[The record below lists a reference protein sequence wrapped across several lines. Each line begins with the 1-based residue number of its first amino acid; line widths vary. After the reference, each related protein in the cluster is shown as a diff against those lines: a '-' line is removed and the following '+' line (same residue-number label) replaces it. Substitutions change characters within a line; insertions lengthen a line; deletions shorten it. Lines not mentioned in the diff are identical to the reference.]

1 MEEWRKKMLESQL
14 ELEFSPDKSTAG
26 YRLHELSLLNW
37 GTFNQTVHTMRSDG
51 RTSMITGRN
60 GSGKSTIVDALLT
73 LLVPNRVRNYNVA
86 SSQAGSRERNERD
99 YVLGAYSEIHD
110 SETGQGRKETLR
122 KPGETYSVL
131 LAWFHNEAY
140 KTDVALAQ
148 VLWCTPAGKI
158 EKIHIVEKRHLTI
171 EKDFN
176 DLGDADKIRKI
187 IKERNLTTFDSF
199 TAYSKKLESMLFMD
213 VDLGSRSPMS
223 VFNQAVCIKD
233 VRDLTQFIREHML
246 DDGGAREKLVAL
258 QDRFDDLRGTHR
270 RIETAASQLE
280 ELDQIKSTHVK
291 FLESSAHR
299 DHSGLLRSAIEPF
312 YANAELESRIE
323 RIEELKHREEAE
335 RARLKSSRE
344 EVDRHRDKV
353 HHLERVLADSD
364 ENRRLE
370 QVGAELDRLRDKREM
385 VSKRAATFE
394 RLLGSWERGL
404 VVKDEEAFLDLRRE
418 LQEKIPRHEAR
429 VSELD
434 EVHPDLSYSLR
445 NTNETIDK
453 LEAQRNYLLEANSNV
468 PVEISRLRDGLAV
481 ALDRDVGELP
491 FIAELVQVVPDED
504 KWTGAVERLLRPF
517 ALSIL
522 IPSKLARKAE
532 AFLHENDLG
541 ERIAF
546 VCPKTDAKQPKLHD
560 DSVVAKLSL
569 RSELDE
575 SRQTWLRSELAD
587 RFPHLC
593 RVEPDKEFH
602 KMPHAIA
609 LSGLIKTDGILR
621 EKDDRYDVDDASRHV
636 LGWDVDPKQRSLDE
650 RLSFL
655 RERADEAARAVRE
668 ADSERAELRIQLK
681 AGAQLLSSAGE
692 FSDVD
697 RLGLAT
703 RMADLEDEERVIVGG
718 SDVLRKLKDDL
729 DSTSQ
734 KLSEAQELRDEVLRR
749 IGGVEARAERNED
762 RITNLRVLLEEAKKD
777 LRMPDSPS
785 DAEDDSAEDSL
796 VDSLF
801 AEIED
806 SFGAP
811 PEEPDDI
818 ETAARNALHSMDE
831 KIRKLEV
838 SLDKFRDQNVAAMQ
852 RFVAA
857 PRNQAFRDELP
868 LDLEDGYNGN
878 TFDPFEEVRKQI
890 ELEDLAKNKER
901 FEQLLRVQVPEE
913 VSSFSEALESHRD
926 RIRKRIDE
934 LNEHLSRVTFDR
946 KEGTYIQLKA
956 EDSGDDGVRRFKTMR
971 RHALEGDLEAEEEKD
986 RRRERYHR
994 VEQFLAEL
1002 ENDETWTSRVI
1013 DVRNWFRFRADE
1025 FYKEGDLRQ
1034 SYSGASGKSGGEK
1047 NRLASTIL
1055 ATAIAYQYGI
1065 DVGGRRTETFRLVA
1079 VDEMFSKTDDEFSEF
1094 LLDLFKEFHLQLLIV
1109 QPLDAKIHVVQKY
1122 VERYHVV
1129 ERRDGVS
1136 FVGDLSVKEYL
1147 NEQTDG
1153 DDEHDQLPEEE
1164 SVPSEVE

>member
-1 MEEWRKKMLESQL
+1 
-14 ELEFSPDKSTAG
+14 
-26 YRLHELSLLNW
+26 
-37 GTFNQTVHTMRSDG
+37 
-51 RTSMITGRN
+51 
-60 GSGKSTIVDALLT
+60 
-73 LLVPNRVRNYNVA
+73 
-86 SSQAGSRERNERD
+86 
-99 YVLGAYSEIHD
+99 
-110 SETGQGRKETLR
+110 
-122 KPGETYSVL
+122 
-131 LAWFHNEAY
+131 
-140 KTDVALAQ
+140 
-148 VLWCTPAGKI
+148 
-158 EKIHIVEKRHLTI
+158 
-171 EKDFN
+171 
-176 DLGDADKIRKI
+176 
-187 IKERNLTTFDSF
+187 
-199 TAYSKKLESMLFMD
+199 
-213 VDLGSRSPMS
+213 
-223 VFNQAVCIKD
+223 
-233 VRDLTQFIREHML
+233 
-246 DDGGAREKLVAL
+246 
-258 QDRFDDLRGTHR
+258 
-270 RIETAASQLE
+270 
-280 ELDQIKSTHVK
+280 
-291 FLESSAHR
+291 
-299 DHSGLLRSAIEPF
+299 LRSTIEPF

-344 EVDRHRDKV
+344 EVDHLREKV
-353 HHLERVLADSD
+353 HHLERVLSDSD

-394 RLLGSWERGL
+394 RLLGSWVRGL
-404 VVKDEEAFLDLRRE
+404 VVKEEEAFLDLRHE
-418 LQEKIPRHEAR
+418 LQEKLPRHEAR

-434 EVHPDLSYSLR
+434 EVLPDLGYSLR
-445 NTNETIDK
+445 NTNEIISK
-453 LEAQRNYLLEANSNV
+453 LEAQRSHLLEGNSNV
-468 PVEISRLRDGLAV
+468 PVELSRLRDSLAV

-491 FIAELVQVVPDED
+491 FIAELVQLVPDEQ
-504 KWTGAVERLLRPF
+504 KWTGVIERLLRPF
-517 ALSIL
+517 ALSVL
-522 IPSKLARKAE
+522 VPSKLAQKAE
-532 AFLHENDLG
+532 AFLHENELG
-541 ERIAF
+541 NRLAF
-546 VCPKTDAKQPKLHD
+546 VCPKSDSKQPKLHD
-560 DSVVAKLSL
+560 DSVVAKLTL
-569 RSELDE
+569 RTELDE
-575 SRQTWLRSELAD
+575 SRQNWLRAELAD

-593 RVEPDKEFH
+593 RNEPDKEFN
-602 KMPHAIA
+602 KMPHALC
-609 LSGLIKTDGILR
+609 LSGLVKTDGVLR
-621 EKDDRYDVDDASRHV
+621 EKDDRYPVEDASRHI

-650 RLSFL
+650 RLAFL

-668 ADSERAELRIQLK
+668 ADSERTDLRLKLK
-681 AGAQLLSSAGE
+681 AGAQLVSSAGE

-697 RLGLAT
+697 RLGIAT

-718 SDVLRKLKDDL
+718 SDVLRKLKEDL
-729 DSTSQ
+729 DSTSR
-734 KLSEAQELRDEVLRR
+734 KLSDSQELRDEILRR

-762 RITNLRVLLEEAKKD
+762 RITNLRSLLDDARKELQIPEAVKGI
-777 LRMPDSPS
+777 
-785 DAEDDSAEDSL
+785 EDDDGETQRENVVEA
-796 VDSLF
+796 LF
-801 AEIED
+801 QEIED
-806 SFGAP
+806 AFGVP

-818 ETAARNALHSMDE
+818 ESAARNALHSMEDE
-831 KIRKLEV
+831 IRKLES

-857 PRNQAFRDELP
+857 PQNQAFRDELP
-868 LDLEDGYNGN
+868 LDLEEGYNEK

-971 RHALEGDLEAEEEKD
+971 RHALEGDLEAEEERD

-1002 ENDETWTSRVI
+1002 ENDESWTSRVI

-1147 NEQTDG
+1147 NEQTET
-1153 DDEHDQLPEEE
+1153 DEEAVSAETE
-1164 SVPSEVE
+1164 

>member
-1 MEEWRKKMLESQL
+1 MMLESQL

-26 YRLHELSLLNW
+26 YRLHALSLLNW

-86 SSQAGSRERNERD
+86 SSQVGSRERNERD
-99 YVLGAYSEIHD
+99 YILGSYSEIHD

-122 KPGETYSVL
+122 KPGESYSVL
-131 LAWFHNEAY
+131 LAWFYNEAY
-140 KTDVALAQ
+140 KSDVTLAQ

-171 EKDFN
+171 ENDFN

-199 TAYSKKLESMLFMD
+199 TAYNKKLESMLFMD
-213 VDLGSRSPMS
+213 MDLGTRSPMS

-258 QDRFDDLRGTHR
+258 QARFDDLRGTHR
-270 RIETAASQLE
+270 RIETAASQLD
-280 ELDQIKSTHVK
+280 ELDQIKGTHEK
-291 FLESSAHR
+291 FIESLTHR
-299 DHSGLLRSAIEPF
+299 DRAELLRSTIEPF

-344 EVDRHRDKV
+344 EVDHLREKV
-353 HHLERVLADSD
+353 HHLERVLSDSD

-394 RLLGSWERGL
+394 RLLGSWVRGL
-404 VVKDEEAFLDLRRE
+404 VVKEEEAFLDLRHE
-418 LQEKIPRHEAR
+418 LQEKLPRHEAR

-434 EVHPDLSYSLR
+434 EVLPDLGYSLR
-445 NTNETIDK
+445 NTNEIISK
-453 LEAQRNYLLEANSNV
+453 LEAQRSHLLEGNSNV
-468 PVEISRLRDGLAV
+468 PVELSRLRDSLAV

-491 FIAELVQVVPDED
+491 FIAELVQLVPDEQ
-504 KWTGAVERLLRPF
+504 KWTGVIERLLRPF
-517 ALSIL
+517 ALSVL
-522 IPSKLARKAE
+522 VPSKLAQKAE
-532 AFLHENDLG
+532 AFLHENELG
-541 ERIAF
+541 NRLAF
-546 VCPKTDAKQPKLHD
+546 VCPKSDSKQPKLHD
-560 DSVVAKLSL
+560 DSVVAKLTL
-569 RSELDE
+569 QTELDE
-575 SRQTWLRSELAD
+575 SRQNWLRAELAD

-593 RVEPDKEFH
+593 RNEPDKEFN
-602 KMPHAIA
+602 KMPHALC
-609 LSGLIKTDGILR
+609 LSGLVKTDGVLR
-621 EKDDRYDVDDASRHV
+621 EKDDRYPVEDASRHI

-650 RLSFL
+650 RLTFL

-668 ADSERAELRIQLK
+668 ADSERTDLRLKLK
-681 AGAQLLSSAGE
+681 AGAQLVSSAGE

-697 RLGLAT
+697 RLGIAT

-718 SDVLRKLKDDL
+718 SDVLRKLKEDL
-729 DSTSQ
+729 DSTSL
-734 KLSEAQELRDEVLRR
+734 KLSDSQELRDEILRR

-762 RITNLRVLLEEAKKD
+762 RITNLRSLLDDARKE
-777 LRMPDSPS
+777 LQIPDPVKGI
-785 DAEDDSAEDSL
+785 EDDDGETQRENVVEA
-796 VDSLF
+796 LF
-801 AEIED
+801 QEIED
-806 SFGAP
+806 AFGVP

-818 ETAARNALHSMDE
+818 ESAARNALHSMEDE
-831 KIRKLEV
+831 IRKLES

-857 PRNQAFRDELP
+857 PQNQAFRDELP
-868 LDLEDGYNGN
+868 LDLEEGYNEK

-1136 FVGDLSVKEYL
+1136 FLGDLSVKEYL
-1147 NEQTDG
+1147 NEQTDA

-1164 SVPSEVE
+1164 SVPTEVE

>member
-1 MEEWRKKMLESQL
+1 MLESQL

-26 YRLHELSLLNW
+26 YRLHALSLLNW

-86 SSQAGSRERNERD
+86 SSQVGSRERNERD
-99 YVLGAYSEIHD
+99 YILGSYSEIHD

-122 KPGETYSVL
+122 KPGESYSVL
-131 LAWFHNEAY
+131 LAWFYNEAY
-140 KTDVALAQ
+140 KSDVTLAQ

-171 EKDFN
+171 ENDFN

-199 TAYSKKLESMLFMD
+199 TAYNKKLESMLFMD
-213 VDLGSRSPMS
+213 MDLGTRSPMS

-258 QDRFDDLRGTHR
+258 QARFDDLRGTHR
-270 RIETAASQLE
+270 RIETAASQLD
-280 ELDQIKSTHVK
+280 ELDQIKGTHEK
-291 FLESSAHR
+291 FIESLTQR
-299 DHSGLLRSAIEPF
+299 DRAELLRSTIEPF

-344 EVDRHRDKV
+344 EVDHLREKV
-353 HHLERVLADSD
+353 HHLERVLSDSD

-394 RLLGSWERGL
+394 RLLGSWVRGL
-404 VVKDEEAFLDLRRE
+404 VVKEEEAFLDLRHE
-418 LQEKIPRHEAR
+418 LQEKLPRHEAR

-434 EVHPDLSYSLR
+434 EVLPDLGYSLR
-445 NTNETIDK
+445 NTNEIISK
-453 LEAQRNYLLEANSNV
+453 LEAQRSHLLEGNSNV
-468 PVEISRLRDGLAV
+468 PVELSRLRDSLAV

-491 FIAELVQVVPDED
+491 FIAELVQLVPDEQ
-504 KWTGAVERLLRPF
+504 KWTGVIERLLRPF
-517 ALSIL
+517 ALSVL
-522 IPSKLARKAE
+522 VPSKLAQKAE
-532 AFLHENDLG
+532 AFLHENELG
-541 ERIAF
+541 NRLAF
-546 VCPKTDAKQPKLHD
+546 VCPKSDSKQPKLHD
-560 DSVVAKLSL
+560 DSVVAKLTL
-569 RSELDE
+569 RTELDE
-575 SRQTWLRSELAD
+575 SRQNWLRAELAD

-593 RVEPDKEFH
+593 RNEPDKEFN
-602 KMPHAIA
+602 KMPHALC
-609 LSGLIKTDGILR
+609 LSGLVKTDGVLR
-621 EKDDRYDVDDASRHV
+621 EKDDRYPVEDASRHI

-650 RLSFL
+650 RLAFL

-668 ADSERAELRIQLK
+668 ADSERTDLRLKLK
-681 AGAQLLSSAGE
+681 AGAQLVSSAGE

-697 RLGLAT
+697 RLGIAT

-718 SDVLRKLKDDL
+718 SDVLRKLKEDL
-729 DSTSQ
+729 DSTSR
-734 KLSEAQELRDEVLRR
+734 KLSDSQELRDEILRR

-762 RITNLRVLLEEAKKD
+762 RITNLRSLLDDARKELQIPEAVKGI
-777 LRMPDSPS
+777 
-785 DAEDDSAEDSL
+785 EDDDGETQRENVVEA
-796 VDSLF
+796 LF
-801 AEIED
+801 QEIED
-806 SFGAP
+806 AFGVP

-818 ETAARNALHSMDE
+818 ESAARNALHSMEDE
-831 KIRKLEV
+831 IRKLES

-857 PRNQAFRDELP
+857 PQNQAFRDELP
-868 LDLEDGYNGN
+868 LDLEEGYNEK

-971 RHALEGDLEAEEEKD
+971 RHALEGDLEAEEERD

-1002 ENDETWTSRVI
+1002 ENDESWTSRVI

-1147 NEQTDG
+1147 NEQTET
-1153 DDEHDQLPEEE
+1153 DEEAVSAETE
-1164 SVPSEVE
+1164 

>member
-1 MEEWRKKMLESQL
+1 MLESQL

-37 GTFNQTVHTMRSDG
+37 GTFNQTVHTMKSDG

-122 KPGETYSVL
+122 KPGESYSVL

-140 KTDVALAQ
+140 KSDVTLAQ
-148 VLWCTPAGKI
+148 VLWCTPSGKI

-171 EKDFN
+171 ENDFN

-187 IKERNLTTFDSF
+187 IKERNLSTFDSF
-199 TAYSKKLESMLFMD
+199 TAYNKKLESMLFMD
-213 VDLGSRSPMS
+213 MDLGTRSPMS

-280 ELDQIKSTHVK
+280 ELDLIKGTHEK
-291 FLESSAHR
+291 FLESLAHR
-299 DHSGLLRSAIEPF
+299 NQAELLRATIEPF
-312 YANAELESRIE
+312 YANAELESRVE

-344 EVDRHRDKV
+344 EVDRLRDKV

-404 VVKDEEAFLDLRRE
+404 VVKEEEAFLNLRRE
-418 LQEKIPRHEAR
+418 LQEKLPRHEAR
-429 VSELD
+429 VAELD
-434 EVHPDLSYSLR
+434 EVLPDLGYSLR
-445 NTNETIDK
+445 NTNEIISK
-453 LEAQRNYLLEANSNV
+453 LENQRNHLLEFNSNV

-491 FIAELVQVVPDED
+491 FIAELVQVVPDEQ

-517 ALSIL
+517 ALSVL
-522 IPSKLARKAE
+522 VPSKLAQKAE

-541 ERIAF
+541 DRIAF
-546 VCPKTDAKQPKLHD
+546 VCPKSDAKQPKLHD
-560 DSVVAKLSL
+560 DSVVAKLTL
-569 RSELDE
+569 RIELDE
-575 SRQTWLRSELAD
+575 SRQNWLRAELAD

-593 RVEPDKEFH
+593 RDEPDKEFH
-602 KMPHAIA
+602 KMPHALA
-609 LSGLIKTDGILR
+609 LSGLVKTDGVLR
-621 EKDDRYDVDDASRHV
+621 EKDDRFPVDDASRHI

-650 RLSFL
+650 RLAFL
-655 RERADEAARAVRE
+655 RERSGEAARAVGE
-668 ADSERAELRIQLK
+668 ADSERADLRLKLK
-681 AGAQLLSSAGE
+681 AGAQLVSSAGE

-729 DSTSQ
+729 DSTSG
-734 KLSEAQELRDEVLRR
+734 KLSEAQDLRDEILRR

-762 RITNLRVLLEEAKKD
+762 RISNLQSLLDEARKE
-777 LRMPDSPS
+777 LGVPD
-785 DAEDDSAEDSL
+785 AVKGAEDSDGNL
-796 VDSLF
+796 EDAVDALF
-801 AEIED
+801 KEIED
-806 SFGAP
+806 AFGAP
-811 PEEPDDI
+811 PDEPDDI
-818 ETAARNALHSMDE
+818 ESAARNALHSMEE
-831 KIRKLEV
+831 KIRKLES

-857 PRNQAFRDELP
+857 PQNQAFRDELP
-868 LDLEDGYNGN
+868 LDLEEGYNDK